1 MLKPAAKINFLMVR
15 DIFIKTCEDGIDD
28 LISIPDTAEI
38 YEQFQYADGS
48 FEYII
53 VDDYNSENISQ
64 MMKYSNDYDVISY
77 NNTYVMI
84 IVNAIDIA
92 GCDIKKE
99 QFKFPTAYVR
109 FYKENPHIWE
119 LAKGRFGVDLSGM
132 DEYTDEQLEFLKDNV
147 TFDIAFMKIRKS
159 SDVHFLVDK
168 VHIKTKS
175 GSPKFA
181 IEYKKIGFCS
191 AFDTQYDLTGVSNK
205 ADTVYSEFCTKEEY
219 DDALCRVLTVL
230 GVKKFEV

>member
-1 MLKPAAKINFLMVR
+1 MVR

-48 FEYII
+48 FEYLI
-53 VDDYNSENISQ
+53 VDDYNNETILQ
-64 MMKYSNDYDVISY
+64 MMKYRNDYDVISY
-77 NNTYVMI
+77 NGTYVMI
-84 IVNAIDIA
+84 VVNAIDIT
-92 GCDIKKE
+92 GCEIKKE

-119 LAKGRFGVDLSGM
+119 QAKERFGVDLSGKE
-132 DEYTDEQLEFLKDNV
+132 DYTDEQMEFLKDRV
-147 TFDIAFMKIRKS
+147 TFDIAFMKIRKA

-168 VHIKTKS
+168 VHIRTKS
-175 GSPKFA
+175 GGLRFA
-181 IEYKKIGFCS
+181 IEYKKVGFCS
-191 AFDTQYDLTGVSNK
+191 AFDTQYDLSGVSNK

-219 DDALCRVLTVL
+219 DDALCRVLTTL

>member
-1 MLKPAAKINFLMVR
+1 MVR

-48 FEYII
+48 FEYLI
-53 VDDYNSENISQ
+53 VDDYNNENISQ
-64 MMKYSNDYDVISY
+64 MMKYRNDYDVISY

-84 IVNAIDIA
+84 VVNAIDIT
-92 GCDIKKE
+92 GCEIRKE

-109 FYKENPHIWE
+109 FYKENPHIWKQ
-119 LAKGRFGVDLSGM
+119 AKERFGVDLSGR
-132 DEYTDEQLEFLKDNV
+132 ENYTDEEMEFLKDRV
-147 TFDIAFMKIRKS
+147 TFDIAFMKIRKA

-168 VHIKTKS
+168 VHVRTKS
-175 GSPKFA
+175 GGLKFA

-191 AFDTQYDLTGVSNK
+191 AFDTQYDLFGVSNK
-205 ADTVYSEFCTKEEY
+205 ADTIYSEFCTKEEY
-219 DDALCRVLTVL
+219 DDALCRVLTTL